1 MLNNL
6 DFPLIP
12 AAVKVQIGEITYLE
26 NIFFSRQIGIE
37 HKMLKTIKWS
47 GLSLLIF
54 GFLGLISSYGTIFT
68 LSYYLG
74 WLFSFFST
82 TFSYG
87 IDKRFLYIYLLMFL
101 NYRLTLLTLIYCLYH
116 LNRDRLL
123 QTFYIE
129 RKKLE

>member
-1 MLNNL
+1 MSNF
-6 DFPLIP
+6 DSSLIP
-12 AAVKVQIGEITYLE
+12 AAVKVQIGEIRYLE
-26 NIFFSRQIGIE
+26 NVFFSRQIGIE

-47 GLSLLIF
+47 GLSLFIF

-74 WLFSFFST
+74 LLFSFFST

-87 IDKRFLYIYLLMFL
+87 IDKRFLYIYLMMFL
-101 NYRLTLLTLIYCLYH
+101 NYRLTLLSLIYCLYY

-123 QTFYIE
+123 LTFYID